1 MSDEPKRMLIIEDDA
16 TLLRGL
22 SDNFQDDGFVV
33 STASDGR
40 EGLTKVLDDPPDV
53 VLLDVMLPLL
63 NGYDLCQRVRDAKL
77 DLPIIMLTAKGQ
89 EEEIVRGLEL
99 GADDYVTK
107 PFGIRELKARVH
119 RLLRQ
124 RTEQPMGRVELGDLV
139 FDRVAHVLTRNGTE
153 IPLTTKEYRLLDFF
167 IARVNRAMTRSE
179 IMNEVWGRSMIV
191 SGRSVDRCVA
201 TLRGKI
207 EPEPSRPQFI
217 RTIRD
222 VGYRFELPES

>member
-1 MSDEPKRMLIIEDDA
+1 M
-16 TLLRGL
+16 
-22 SDNFQDDGFVV
+22 
-33 STASDGR
+33 
-40 EGLTKVLDDPPDV
+40 
-53 VLLDVMLPLL
+53 
-63 NGYDLCQRVRDAKL
+63 
-77 DLPIIMLTAKGQ
+77 
-89 EEEIVRGLEL
+89 
-99 GADDYVTK
+99 
-107 PFGIRELKARVH
+107 
-119 RLLRQ
+119 
-124 RTEQPMGRVELGDLV
+124 
-139 FDRVAHVLTRNGTE
+139 AHVLTRNGTE

-167 IARVNRAMTRSE
+167 IARVNRALTRSE